1 MKRYTLFTHN
11 GDNGE
16 EIVLGYDLN
25 GNLYVNDKRVVME
38 SKLKLGWLVNIAAV
52 LAGIGAIGSFLLELL
67 KTLKWIGG

>member
-38 SKLKLGWLVNIAAV
+38 SKLKLGWAVNAAAI
-52 LAGIGAIGSFLLELL
+52 LAGVGALGSFILELL
-67 KTLKWIGG
+67 RVLKLVG

>member
-16 EIVLGYDLN
+16 EIVLGYDLS

-38 SKLKLGWLVNIAAV
+38 SKLKLGWALNSAAI
-52 LAGIGAIGSFLLELL
+52 LAGIGTIGSFVLELL
-67 KTLKWIGG
+67 KALHVIV